1 MTEKKKVYSLRLP
14 DDGIVSKWISNQKN
28 VTASISQALLL
39 IASKYGTE
47 EIMESVPQYQA
58 RLEKFNEDLISD
70 NSALRKEL
78 NAVKQQLR
86 NQGITPVTP
95 EPPVTPA
102 STPAPV
108 VPKSSKNTT
117 GDQNNGPDVD
127 MSFLSKQ

>member
-14 DDGIVSKWISNQKN
+14 DDGIVGKWISNQKN

-95 EPPVTPA
+95 GPPVTPA

>member
-14 DDGIVSKWISNQKN
+14 YDGIVGKWISNQKN

-58 RLEKFNEDLISD
+58 RLEKFNENLISD

-102 STPAPV
+102 PV

>member
-1 MTEKKKVYSLRLP
+1 MTVLLASGLAIKKTSRLQFLRRCFWSP
-14 DDGIVSKWISNQKN
+14 
-28 VTASISQALLL
+28 
-39 IASKYGTE
+39 
-47 EIMESVPQYQA
+47 PQYQA

-102 STPAPV
+102 PV